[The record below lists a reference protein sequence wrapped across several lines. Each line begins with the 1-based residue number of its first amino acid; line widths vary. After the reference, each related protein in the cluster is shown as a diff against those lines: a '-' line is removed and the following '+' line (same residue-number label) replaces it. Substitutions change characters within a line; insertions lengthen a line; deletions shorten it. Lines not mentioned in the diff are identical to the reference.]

1 MNAVFAKMID
11 EVVPKVNKK
20 ITDGVN
26 ADILKQCPTY
36 INSIIMSGMRSI
48 NTDIPLVYHGWRK
61 LMPKEEFEKIYS
73 GKNNRVNYDI
83 ATSYLYVIELKFSY
97 RGEPI
102 IRYMY
107 LPYAA
112 EGNIMKISST
122 PYNIVSIMSDTVIT
136 PTHKNIFVRL
146 HRAKLIFEKT
156 DRNFLVNDV
165 KTPGQIIYSDI
176 YKTNNRNIEDKL
188 GSAVPPVSLYILGF
202 HGLVKSLEKYAN
214 VKGVQVL
221 TSDAHHLM
229 ETHKVYASTK
239 LKPKDLNE
247 SYYIG
252 HDLKIA
258 IPNSGI
264 NASNADFIDNFIFS
278 VMYTID
284 IFPEDSAEDLVY
296 VIQSNDLKSERLFWR
311 ILLGKIV
318 FKNSFTVDKIAAD
331 FNDHFTTLNSYIDAL
346 LQTKLEESGIVVD
359 NFFDLIAIIISN
371 YNGWIINS
379 KLYNSDLNNRYIDVL
394 YYLMYDIVI
403 SVNKA
408 LFDIN
413 RKYNK
418 NKKHLSF
425 LEINKILSDI
435 GLRKIFSILSGGL
448 NLCLMPGGDSSP
460 DIKYPKITSVLLD
473 QSNGVGVKRAKTS
486 SLPESMRF
494 IRGTDLYVG
503 SILFLLKSSNSPR
516 YKKNI
521 YMDYNENTG
530 RVIMNDKMIKATS
543 KLDKL
548 LTSKIGS
555 EVVKI
560 NMLDDEMEI

>member
-1 MNAVFAKMID
+1 MNAIFAKMID
-11 EVVPKVNKK
+11 EVAPKVNKK

-26 ADILKQCPTY
+26 ADILKLCPTY

-48 NTDIPLVYHGWRK
+48 NTDIPLVYHGWRR
-61 LMPKEEFEKIYS
+61 LTPKEEFEKIYS

-83 ATSYLYVIELKFSY
+83 AISYLYVIELRFSY

-102 IRYMY
+102 VRHMY
-107 LPYAA
+107 LPYAS

-122 PYNIVSIMSDTVIT
+122 PYNIVSIMSDTVIS

-156 DRNFLVNDV
+156 DRNFLLNNI

-188 GSAVPPVSLYILGF
+188 GTVVPPVCLYILGF
-202 HGLVKSLEKYAN
+202 YGLVRSLEKYAS

-221 TSDAHHLM
+221 TGDANYLM
-229 ETHKVYASTK
+229 ETHRVYASTK

-247 SYYIG
+247 SYYTG

-258 IPNSGI
+258 IPNAAI
-264 NASNADFIDNFIFS
+264 DNSNRDFIDNFVFS
-278 VMYTID
+278 IMYTID
-284 IFPEDSAEDLVY
+284 IFPDDSADDLVY
-296 VIQSNDLKSERLFWR
+296 VINSNDLKSEKLFWR
-311 ILLGKIV
+311 VLLGKIV
-318 FKNSFTVDKIAAD
+318 FKNSFSIDKIIAD
-331 FNDHFTTLNSYIDAL
+331 INDHFTTLNSYIDAL
-346 LQTKLEESGIVVD
+346 LKTKLEESGVVID
-359 NFFDLIAIIISN
+359 NFFDLIAIIVSN

-418 NKKHLSF
+418 NKKDLSF

-435 GLRKIFSILSGGL
+435 GLRKIFSILSG
-448 NLCLMPGGDSSP
+448 
-460 DIKYPKITSVLLD
+460 
-473 QSNGVGVKRAKTS
+473 
-486 SLPESMRF
+486 
-494 IRGTDLYVG
+494 
-503 SILFLLKSSNSPR
+503 SIL
-516 YKKNI
+516 
-521 YMDYNENTG
+521 
-530 RVIMNDKMIKATS
+530 S
-543 KLDKL
+543 K
-548 LTSKIGS
+548 
-555 EVVKI
+555 
-560 NMLDDEMEI
+560 